1 MAASRGFGTNI
12 MTYGRRGKMPYIYRG
27 TDSALT
33 NIEERP
39 YGAEGGVP

>member
-1 MAASRGFGTNI
+1 